1 MVVVVL
7 AAFIDALLARR
18 NAGAQLRFDH
28 RDVAIGPPHR
38 DAIGGGADV
47 GAVHA
52 LADAGAHV
60 AILGAAGIGA
70 AVADGRAIH
79 RMANCLG
86 QRLVV
91 IGTDLRM
98 LGDHLLDGHGGSPCW
113 VDEAE
118 AGGIV
123 PPICARHG
131 LGGARCSVYVPR
143 MTDLISLV
151 SLLFLGLVAGTAA
164 GWFFASRPLVDLR
177 TRLSESERAAA
188 EREGEFKRA
197 IAELGQAR
205 VEVASLKERAGQ
217 VDGLLVRLDAALAGR
232 AQLAEKLAALESA
245 SEEREKAFAEQRA
258 GLLSAQESLKKE
270 FENAGNRVLEQ
281 AQKAFLDRA
290 EARFR
295 QSEETGEAKIKAL
308 LSPVGEKLA
317 SYERQVAELE
327 AKRTDAFGQLAGLI
341 QSMKEGQEQVR
352 REAQRLGNSLTNAPK
367 ARGRWGERA
376 LQNLLEQCGL
386 AQHTDFIMEHSVST
400 EDGRLRP
407 DAIVRIPGGKVL
419 VIDSKVSLNA
429 YQQAFEAVDDDARA
443 RALAD
448 HVRSM
453 RNHVQTLG
461 AKSYQ
466 SQFED
471 APDYVVMFVPGEHFV
486 AAALEADPDLWN
498 FAFDKRVLLATP
510 TNLVAIARTVAQVWR
525 QDGLAKEAQEIGR
538 MGAELYDRLAMAA
551 DHLKRVGGGLESAVN
566 NYNKFVGSFERNVL
580 SSGRRLAEKGI
591 EIGKREIEE
600 VPLVASAPRYNGED
614 VAALEAP
621 DSEA

>member
-1 MVVVVL
+1 MDPAIL
-7 AAFIDALLARR
+7 SIIALLA
-18 NAGAQLRFDH
+18 
-28 RDVAIGPPHR
+28 
-38 DAIGGGADV
+38 
-47 GAVHA
+47 
-52 LADAGAHV
+52 
-60 AILGAAGIGA
+60 GAA
-70 AVADGRAIH
+70 
-79 RMANCLG
+79 L
-86 QRLVV
+86 
-91 IGTDLRM
+91 
-98 LGDHLLDGHGGSPCW
+98 
-113 VDEAE
+113 
-118 AGGIV
+118 
-123 PPICARHG
+123 
-131 LGGARCSVYVPR
+131 
-143 MTDLISLV
+143 
-151 SLLFLGLVAGTAA
+151 
-164 GWFFASRPLVDLR
+164 GWFLASRPLADLR
-177 TRLSESERAAA
+177 ARLTAA
-188 EREGEFKRA
+188 EAAGAEGEAKFARA
-197 IAELGQAR
+197 IAELGEAR
-205 VEVASLKERAGQ
+205 IEVAGLKERAAQ
-217 VDGLLVRLDAALAGR
+217 ADGLVARLDSVQAER
-232 AQLAEKLAALESA
+232 AQLAERLAALESA
-245 SEEREKAFAEQRA
+245 AAEREKAFAEQKA
-258 GLLSAQESLKKE
+258 ALLAAQDSLKKE
-270 FENAGNRVLEQ
+270 FENAGNRVLEA
-281 AQKAFLDRA
+281 AQKTFLERA

-295 QSEETGEAKIKAL
+295 QSEEAGEAKIKAL

-317 SYERQVAELE
+317 NYERQVADLE

-386 AQHTDFIMEHSVST
+386 AQHTDFIMEHSVDT

-429 YQQAFEAVDDDARA
+429 YQEAFEAVDDEARA

-538 MGAELYDRLAMAA
+538 MGAELYDRLATAA
-551 DHLKRVGGGLESAVN
+551 EHLKRVGGGLESAVN

-580 SSGRRLAEKGI
+580 SSGRRLAEKGV
-591 EIGKREIEE
+591 EIGKRVIDD
-600 VPLVASAPRYNGED
+600 VPLVESAPRYNAADGDAVDAEYS
-614 VAALEAP
+614 ALEERKDAA
-621 DSEA
+621 E